1 VKPEI
6 GQKNIDKNIFIKIN
20 KLTFALGL
28 ITDLSGD
35 FVLQLQ

>member
-6 GQKNIDKNIFIKIN
+6 GQKKIDKTIFIKIN

-28 ITDLSGD
+28 IADLAR
-35 FVLQLQ
+35 FLVHQLQ